1 MAEIDIFNPQES
13 VVAEGTEGK
22 VIMLYG
28 TNNTGKT
35 FQGVRI
41 GSKQAYVMACEMG
54 LNAIAGIK
62 YNKIS
67 SWGDFKKVVKQF
79 TSKNTVD
86 KAKAIYST
94 IVIDEVYA
102 SSVFCKD
109 YVCATHGGGAL
120 SLGANENS
128 KVNLYQM
135 YEQEYWREINKL
147 VGSGYTVVF
156 IAHKDEKDGYTLP
169 KGDKRCLNPII
180 DNCDVVCYLTPAGV
194 DEEGKVIKST
204 AHLAQTNEY
213 FARCRFTKIVTEIP
227 EFTAE
232 KLEAALAEAIRLEA
246 DETGIK
252 AVSYAE
258 QLERNTSKKASYEEL
273 MEEVTKY
280 GSILAEAGLI
290 EQMTEIVENVLGPGK
305 KVMECTKKQTEAIE
319 IILEDLKELAQ
330 ESGLVKN

>member
-35 FQGVRI
+35 YQGVRI
-41 GSKQAYVMACEMG
+41 GSKEAYVMACEMG

-67 SWGDFKKVVKQF
+67 SWGEFRKVVKQF
-79 TSKNTVD
+79 TSKGTVE

-102 SSVFCKD
+102 SSVFCQD
-109 YVCATHGGGAL
+109 YVCATYGNGAIA
-120 SLGANENS
+120 LGASENT
-128 KVNLYQM
+128 KVNLYKM

-156 IAHKDEKDGYTLP
+156 IAHKEEKDGYVYP

-180 DNCDVVCYLTPAGV
+180 DNCDLVCYLTPAGI
-194 DEEGKVIKST
+194 DEKGDVINST
-204 AHLAQTNEY
+204 AHLAQTSEY
-213 FARCRFTKIVTEIP
+213 FARCRFPKIATEIP

-232 KLEAALAEAIRLEA
+232 KLETALAEAIRLQAEE
-246 DETGIK
+246 DGVEV
-252 AVSYAE
+252 VSYKE
-258 QLERNTSKKASYEEL
+258 QMERNTNKKVSYEEL
-273 MEEVTKY
+273 MEEIAKY
-280 GSILAEAGLI
+280 GNLLAEAGLI

-319 IILEDLKELAQ
+319 IILDDLKELAQ
-330 ESGLVKN
+330 ENGLIKA